1 MNKSR
6 TNTQT
11 KQLWELIFLTLE
23 IVEENDNY
31 INAKDLARLMSQ
43 QTGISV
49 ADVPYII
56 NSAQAEYLVTYSLRT
71 NMVARLDKPILP
83 RLVETGSYDNF
94 IPSSKEM
101 FKKHIKK
108 YLTNRYDMEITSNS
122 LKHLIS
128 IYETS
133 QQESDIKN
141 KK

>member
-6 TNTQT
+6 TDTRT
-11 KQLWELIFLTLE
+11 KRLWELIFLSLE

-43 QTGISV
+43 QTGVSV
-49 ADVPYII
+49 ANMPYII

-71 NMVARLDKPILP
+71 NIVTRLDKPILP

-94 IPSSKEM
+94 MPSSKEI

-108 YLTNRYDMEITSNS
+108 YLANRYNMEITSNS

-128 IYETS
+128 IYEAA
-133 QQESDIKN
+133 QHEPDIK
-141 KK
+141 K